1 MQVDSSHV
9 LQSSMQCTEQSS
21 NPSPVL
27 VSLVLASLNSPCSCR
42 HQLFHTQ
49 VKPAHSGLAWDR
61 TKAWVVAAAEVAPM
75 TTEALLHSFLT
86 SSESLPGATPPAWL
100 AGQQQLESAAMLGL
114 DSRAAESTGDAFGT
128 GFVGDGVMAP
138 DAVAAAA
145 AAGGHLGGARADGSG
160 LGQGMSGSGQ
170 ARFATQAAFRRAA
183 DLLQACGAAR
193 RRQQLGY
200 AGDGAYEGALG
211 LTRKLHYTGY
221 VQGLMN
227 GRGSAAAA
235 AAAAVGHTGITPVAA
250 GRSIKAAA
258 AAAEGRS
265 HGTPS
270 LHNLQGVDEDG
281 EAAANGALAAEASRA
296 SMCSVDSEASVQ
308 SEMAVAEE
316 VRSHKRHCRQ
326 QQLQALLHT
335 APCCRCTACQ

>member
-1 MQVDSSHV
+1 
-9 LQSSMQCTEQSS
+9 
-21 NPSPVL
+21 
-27 VSLVLASLNSPCSCR
+27 
-42 HQLFHTQ
+42 
-49 VKPAHSGLAWDR
+49 VKSAHSGLAWDR

-100 AGQQQLESAAMLGL
+100 ADQQQLDSASLLGL
-114 DSRAAESTGDAFGT
+114 GLANSAAESTGDAFGT

-145 AAGGHLGGARADGSG
+145 APGARLAAAAQADGSG
-160 LGQGMSGSGQ
+160 SLGQSMSGSGQ

-235 AAAAVGHTGITPVAA
+235 AAAAAGHGSGA
-250 GRSIKAAA
+250 SSSAAA
-258 AAAEGRS
+258 AAAAARH
-265 HGTPS
+265 HGAAS
-270 LHNLQGVDEDG
+270 LHTLRDVDEDG
-281 EAAANGALAAEASRA
+281 DAAAAAEANGGLAAEASRT
-296 SMCSVDSEASVQ
+296 SMCSIDSEASVQ
-308 SEMAVAEE
+308 SEVAVAEE
-316 VRSHKRHCRQ
+316 VRKSRMALPLA
-326 QQLQALLHT
+326 QLCNNLF
-335 APCCRCTACQ
+335 